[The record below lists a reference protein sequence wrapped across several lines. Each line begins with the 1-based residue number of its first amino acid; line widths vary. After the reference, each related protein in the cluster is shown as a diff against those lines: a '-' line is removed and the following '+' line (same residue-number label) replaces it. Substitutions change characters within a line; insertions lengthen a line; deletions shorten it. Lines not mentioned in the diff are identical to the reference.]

1 MNSARVGLLLGLAL
15 VLSACADS
23 RFVEHP
29 ILSLIGSDTQGGQP
43 VAGSPVQA
51 HCARLA
57 TQRAHDAEYSG
68 EDEATQRSVYDKTYS
83 DCLAWDK
90 QHKG

>member
-1 MNSARVGLLLGLAL
+1 MDGARMGLFVGLAL
-15 VLSACADS
+15 SLSACADS

-29 ILSLIGSDTQGGQP
+29 ILSLVGADTQSPQP
-43 VAGSPVQA
+43 ASAVQPR
-51 HCARLA
+51 CARLA

-90 QHKG
+90 QHNG